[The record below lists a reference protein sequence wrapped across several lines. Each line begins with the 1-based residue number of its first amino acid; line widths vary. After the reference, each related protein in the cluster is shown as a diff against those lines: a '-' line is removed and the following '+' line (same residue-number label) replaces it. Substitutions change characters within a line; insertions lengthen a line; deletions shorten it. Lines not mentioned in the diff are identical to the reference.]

1 MGQNI
6 KLKNTQ
12 YWGKTPTKSEFLF
25 SLDLNPNIS
34 SFSWCPKQ
42 FATSFK
48 MFLDN
53 WNIQTSLWL
62 KRWIILT
69 EHVCAFWNLWNNV
82 SFVAVLCRVCY
93 ERCPYNPTAATF
105 LLSAIWHGVYPGY
118 YLTFITGI
126 VVTMAARAVSILYIR
141 WAAKT
146 RYHKAPEGVLS
157 SIAHLLGAVLMEKYC
172 YIRKNWTLV
181 SLIINQRH
189 AGIEKRLRSVKVIIN
204 LVVCCIL
211 LHGND

>member
-12 YWGKTPTKSEFLF
+12 YWGKTPTKTEFLF

-34 SFSWCPKQ
+34 SFSWCLKQ

-69 EHVCAFWNLWNNV
+69 EHVCAFWNLRNNV

-126 VVTMAARAVSILYIR
+126 VVTKAARAVSILYVR
-141 WAAKT
+141 WAVKT
-146 RYHKAPEGVLS
+146 RCNSELYHKAPEGVLS
-157 SIAHLLGAVLMEKYC
+157 SIAHLWEQFWW
-172 YIRKNWTLV
+172 KNTVTLERIGHCF
-181 SLIINQRH
+181 SLIIH
-189 AGIEKRLRSVKVIIN
+189 
-204 LVVCCIL
+204 
-211 LHGND
+211 